1 MNRAE
6 FLHFVK
12 RNLCNNPVCVEI
24 GVHKG
29 NFSKMIYDIL
39 DPSILYLIDPWE
51 VGSDK
56 NSPTKQYSG
65 VLDGLNTA
73 YSNNDEMIEVQS
85 KFEKEI
91 NKNKVIIKKGFSYDR
106 VVDFSDQ
113 YFDFIYIDAT
123 HFYESVKADL
133 NMYYP
138 KLKKNGLMCGHDY
151 ANYSNFSVIPAVDEF
166 ILEKNAKMI
175 ALSHEWD
182 FCIAFDK

>member
-91 NKNKVIIKKGFSYDR
+91 NKNKVIIKKVFLM
-106 VVDFSDQ
+106 
-113 YFDFIYIDAT
+113 I
-123 HFYESVKADL
+123 
-133 NMYYP
+133 
-138 KLKKNGLMCGHDY
+138 GLLIL
-151 ANYSNFSVIPAVDEF
+151 VIN
-166 ILEKNAKMI
+166 ILT
-175 ALSHEWD
+175 LYT
-182 FCIAFDK
+182 